1 MRRSSFKFVL
11 IKESEI
17 SGGREM
23 LNALADE
30 IDGFTSLAH
39 AVHVGKTVP
48 GSVLRLIFLE
58 GSELG
63 SALLPIR

>member
-1 MRRSSFKFVL
+1 
-11 IKESEI
+11 
-17 SGGREM
+17 M

-30 IDGFTSLAH
+30 VDGFTSLAH

-48 GSVLRLIFLE
+48 GSVLRLMFLE